1 MLFSARNSSSVSEA
15 MTRSHPPTLLTL
27 VTRTLREECQIAPGS
42 KLLLAVSGGGDSMAL
57 LHVLASLRAKLN
69 LELTALAVDHGL
81 REEAAQELNLAEAFA
96 AQLGVHL
103 KREKI
108 QLHAGSNLQA
118 RAREA
123 RYRLLRQELEAVQA
137 DFLVTAHHA
146 GDRAETLLERLLRGA
161 GPRGLA
167 VLGPRDGN
175 RLRPMIRA
183 DKATVLSHLARHRVP
198 FSNDPSNAD
207 PRFLRVRIRNEL
219 LPLLRELS
227 PGIAGHLNALAD
239 QLIAGPLPAILDAGG
254 QPLQLGRSQLD
265 QIQRAK
271 RLGRSGLSLRLRG
284 DREVR
289 LDAKSGQLESAKP
302 FARHHQQKKR
312 KKSDRA

>member
-1 MLFSARNSSSVSEA
+1 
-15 MTRSHPPTLLTL
+15 MTRSHPPTLFTL
-27 VTRTLREECQIAPGS
+27 VTRTLREECQLEPGS
-42 KLLLAVSGGGDSMAL
+42 KLLLALSGGGDSMAL
-57 LHVLASLRAKLN
+57 LHVLSSLRTKLN
-69 LELTALAVDHGL
+69 FQLTALAVDHGL
-81 REEAAQELNLAEAFA
+81 RAQAAQELNLAEAFA
-96 AQLGVHL
+96 GQLGVHL
-103 KREKI
+103 TREKI

-123 RYRLLRQELEAVQA
+123 RYRLLRQELDAQQA

-146 GDRAETLLERLLRGA
+146 DDRAETVLERLLRGA

-167 VLGPRDGN
+167 VLAPQDGDL
-175 RLRPMIRA
+175 LRPMIRA
-183 DKATVLSHLARHRVP
+183 DKPAVLSHLARHRIP
-198 FSNDPSNAD
+198 FSNDPSNID

-239 QLIAGPLPAILDAGG
+239 QLIAGPLPVILDAGG
-254 QPLQLGRSQLD
+254 QPLLLGRSQLD

-271 RLGRSGLSLRLRG
+271 RLGRSSLSLRLRG
-284 DREVR
+284 DTEVR
-289 LDAKSGQLESAKP
+289 LDAASDQLESAKP
-302 FARHHQQKKR
+302 LARLKKR